1 MLFFHPLLQFSAIV
15 LALYVLFIGINRFRS
30 LHLKHKTMFKWK
42 QHVLLGAIA
51 LTSWAAGMAG
61 GMVLVYIYWQKILI
75 TGLHGK
81 TALVMLPMI
90 LFGLLSGYIMN
101 KTRKKRTVLPLAHG
115 INNLILTLLALAQ
128 GITGW
133 GVIKLF
139 VLGG

>member
-1 MLFFHPLLQFSAIV
+1 MLFFHPLLQFSAII
-15 LALYVLFIGINRFRS
+15 LSFYVLFIGINRFRS

-51 LTSWAAGMAG
+51 LTTWAAGMAG
-61 GMVLVYIYWQKILI
+61 GTVLVYIYWQKVFI

-90 LFGLLSGYIMN
+90 IFGLLSGYSMN
-101 KTRKKRTVLPLAHG
+101 KTRKKRSVLPLAHG
-115 INNLILTLLALAQ
+115 INNLILTLLALTQ
-128 GITGW
+128 MITGW